1 MGAPL
6 NPVPNTLRIVLEGFV
21 DTSAADTLWVNVL
34 HYTYAGTPP
43 SNSACTTI
51 GTNVANT
58 WAADVAS
65 LCPSPTTLQVVTVT
79 DLTSTTSGEG
89 EALVLHPGTRGDDSI
104 PANAA
109 VLVSYPSTLRYKGGH
124 PRSYLYVLG
133 NADLLGATNWSTTAT
148 AEVQSKWNQFLNDVR
163 NAGTGTGTTLT
174 NFATVRY
181 RGKFLPNGGPPHF
194 YLTNPIVN
202 VVAPGGGVARQQ
214 MASQRGRI
222 RRRKA

>member
-6 NPVPNTLRIVLEGFV
+6 NPVPNVLRVVLEGFV
-21 DTSAADTLWVNVL
+21 DTSAADTLWANVL
-34 HYTYAGTPP
+34 HFTYTG
-43 SNSACTTI
+43 SAPTDVQCAAI

-58 WAADVAS
+58 WNADVAS

-79 DLTSTTSGEG
+79 DLTSTTAGEG

-109 VLVSYPSTLRYKGGH
+109 VLISYPSQLRYKGGH

-133 NADLLGATNWSTTAT
+133 NADLQGATNWSTAAT
-148 AEVQSKWNQFLNDVR
+148 AEVQSKWRQFLGDCLNSGS
-163 NAGTGTGTTLT
+163 GTAT
-174 NFATVRY
+174 NLSNFCTIRY

-194 YLTNPIVN
+194 YLDTPLINIPPVSTAI
-202 VVAPGGGVARQQ
+202 AHQQ

>member
-6 NPVPNTLRIVLEGFV
+6 NPVPQTLRVVLEGFV
-21 DTSAADTLWVNVL
+21 DTSSADTLWANIL
-34 HYTYAGTPP
+34 HFTYGGTPP
-43 SNSACTTI
+43 SNATCQVIGATI
-51 GTNVANT
+51 ANL
-58 WAADVAS
+58 WNSNVAS

-79 DLTSTTSGEG
+79 DLSSTAAGEG

-109 VLVSYPSTLRYKGGH
+109 VLISYPSAVRYKGGH

-133 NADLLGATNWSTTAT
+133 NADLQGATNWSTAAT
-148 AEVQSKWNQFLNDVR
+148 AEVQTHWNQFLSQCASQTVS
-163 NAGTGTGTTLT
+163 GTTISS
-174 NFATVRY
+174 FCSIRY

-194 YLTNPIVN
+194 YLNTPIVN
-202 VVAPGGGVARQQ
+202 PIPANSGVARQQ

-222 RRRKA
+222 ERRKA

>member
-6 NPVPNTLRIVLEGFV
+6 NPVPGVLRVVLEGFV
-21 DTSAADTLWVNVL
+21 DTSAANTVWVNVL
-34 HYTYAGTPP
+34 HWQYSGTAPTD
-43 SNSACTTI
+43 ATCVTLGTTI
-51 GTNVANT
+51 AGL
-58 WAADVAS
+58 WAQDVAS

-109 VLVSYPSTLRYKGGH
+109 VLFSYPSVLRYKGGH

-133 NADLLGATNWSTTAT
+133 NADLTGATEWTASATT
-148 AEVQSKWNQFLNDVR
+148 EVQTKWQGFLKDVVGVS
-163 NAGTGTGTTLT
+163 ASGCTLS
-174 NFATVRY
+174 NFCTIRY

-194 YLTNPIVN
+194 YLNTPLVNTVPIN
-202 VVAPGGGVARQQ
+202 TGVAHRQI
-214 MASQRGRI
+214 ASQRGRVG
-222 RRRKA
+222 RRKA